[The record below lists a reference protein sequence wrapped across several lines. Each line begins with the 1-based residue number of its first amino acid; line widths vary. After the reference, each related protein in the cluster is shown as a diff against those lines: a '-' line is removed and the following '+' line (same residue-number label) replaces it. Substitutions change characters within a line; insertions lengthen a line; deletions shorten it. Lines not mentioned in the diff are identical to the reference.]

1 MTPTAPAAA
10 DNGAVCTAL
19 AQLDL
24 VLGAAPAIT
33 TTTAVTDVRSF
44 VGRANLVIAEVA
56 TAAQGVAGVDLGAAE
71 PVVQELTTAVDGL
84 TGDTVG
90 AAAVPVTTA
99 LNGVR
104 DSYAELSTTAGCP

>member
-1 MTPTAPAAA
+1 M
-10 DNGAVCTAL
+10 
-19 AQLDL
+19 QLDL
-24 VLGAAPAIT
+24 VLAPLPRSRRPPLSPTCAA
-33 TTTAVTDVRSF
+33 SS
-44 VGRANLVIAEVA
+44 GRANLVIAEVA
-56 TAAQGVAGVDLGAAE
+56 TAAEGVAGVDLGAAE
-71 PVVQELTTAVDGL
+71 PVVQDFTTAVDGL